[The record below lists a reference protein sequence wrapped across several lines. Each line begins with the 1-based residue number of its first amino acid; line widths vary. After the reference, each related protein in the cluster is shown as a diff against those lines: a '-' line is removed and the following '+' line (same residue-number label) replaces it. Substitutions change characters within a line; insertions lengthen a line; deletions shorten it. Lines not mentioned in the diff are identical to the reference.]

1 MSYRTYIT
9 LALVAFFASACHKN
23 KSDDQV
29 VSQTYIH
36 KYGYAVSQEEWE
48 GKNYPGQIIST
59 LRNGTVITATYENSE
74 LNGPCT
80 YTYPHSQTIEKYVLY
95 KQGVPVKEILYDI
108 KGMPIQETAQLTP
121 NRSSLT
127 MWYAD
132 GVPRSVEEY
141 EKEELIEGQYFNT
154 SNEVEARVQNG
165 SGLRIIRDTF
175 GNLACKDNIEKG
187 FLAKRESFYPN
198 GNPECIATYERG
210 QLNGE
215 RKTFTLEGEPVALEE
230 WIKGHLHGTSTY
242 YKNGA
247 KELEVSYLY
256 GKKSGWENHY
266 IDGSTLSRQVSW
278 DQDVKHGP
286 EIFFVPDGKKIIWNY
301 NGREVSRNRYEEM
314 THLDEMI
321 TQALD

>member
-1 MSYRTYIT
+1 MSYRICIT
-9 LALVAFFASACHKN
+9 LAFAALVTSACQNN
-23 KSDDQV
+23 KKDDQV

-48 GKNYPGQIIST
+48 EKNYPGQIIST
-59 LRNGTVITATYENSE
+59 LRNGSVITATYENNE

-95 KQGVPVKEILYDI
+95 NHNVPVKEVFYDI
-108 KGMPIQETAQLTP
+108 KGMPMQETVQLAQ

-141 EKEELIEGQYFNT
+141 AKEELIDGQYFTTN
-154 SNEVEARVQNG
+154 NELEARVEKGN
-165 SGLRIIRDTF
+165 GLRIIRDSS
-175 GNLACKDNIEKG
+175 GNLACKDIIEKG

-198 GNPECIATYERG
+198 GNPECIATYEQG
-210 QLNGE
+210 QLHGE
-215 RKTFTLEGEPVALEE
+215 RKTFTLEGEPLALEE
-230 WIKGHLHGTSTY
+230 WIKGQLHGVSTY

-247 KELEVSYLY
+247 KELEISYLY
-256 GKKSGWENHY
+256 GKKNGWENHF
-266 IDGSTLSRQVSW
+266 IDGQALSRQVAW

-286 EIFFVPDGKKIIWNY
+286 EIFFVPNGKKIIWHY
-301 NGREVSRNRYEEM
+301 NGREVSQNRYEEM
-314 THLDEMI
+314 THLDDMI
-321 TQALD
+321 SQALD